1 MRSDQAYSRIVFWLK
16 VSLPLL
22 ALGLLSA
29 MFLISNAGPQTTKIP
44 FSEKDLSE
52 KTAEQRITEPVFTG
66 KTEFGD
72 LLRLA
77 ADYARPD
84 PAHEASVLVTQM
96 NADLTTPRESKVAF
110 QSASGSFNGTDSS
123 FEMNGDV
130 VITSTTGYSLT
141 ATRVTGSFTN
151 FTMVAHGPIEG
162 EGPEGSLSAGQLE
175 LQGARDGENLRI
187 WFTKGVKLV
196 YDPRRQGVKDDND

>member
-29 MFLISNAGPQTTKIP
+29 MFLISNAGPQATKIP

-72 LLRLA
+72 VLRLA

-84 PAHEASVLVTQM
+84 PDQDASVLVTQM
-96 NADLTTPRESKVAF
+96 VANLTTPNESKVSF
-110 QSASGSFNGTDSS
+110 RSLSGAFNGADSS
-123 FEMNGDV
+123 FEMDGDV
-130 VITSTTGYSLT
+130 IITSTTGYLLS
-141 ATRVTGSFTN
+141 ASRVTGSFTN
-151 FTMVAHGPIEG
+151 FTMIAHGPIEG
-162 EGPEGSLSAGQLE
+162 EGPEGSMKAGQLE
-175 LQGARDGENLRI
+175 LQGARNGENLRI
-187 WFTKGVKLV
+187 WFTGGVKLV
-196 YDPRRQGVKDDND
+196 YDPRRQGANDDND